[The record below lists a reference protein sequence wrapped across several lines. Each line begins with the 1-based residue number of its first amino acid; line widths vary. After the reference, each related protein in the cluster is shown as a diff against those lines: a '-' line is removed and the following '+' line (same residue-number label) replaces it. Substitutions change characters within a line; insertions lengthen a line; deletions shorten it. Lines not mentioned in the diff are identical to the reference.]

1 MFRKAKRLAGIILLG
16 LGMFSTCLPMLSV
29 HAQEPTPEHDTN
41 RIEEVPKKEQE
52 LNTEDYLKKYMDKTK
67 LNPNDE
73 MRTVSILKVTSTL
86 YDPAYLQGEQTLENL
101 WRPGESKNNARALV
115 GQFLAIAPIYTT
127 RESKYGVAK
136 VNLMEEEGKEVV
148 QYEAGK
154 ATTEGIVYDDMIYDS
169 KTGLVYIPKEY
180 IAIGEPSDLGIQLL
194 YSMPN
199 PQDNLTTDVNV
210 SLNTK
215 SVDLSVPEEGKIVA
229 DITDDTTKIQL
240 AQTAKDKGEI
250 RKKTIN
256 KVTIDGVEYD
266 KDSDKWDYSS
276 KTGTLTIKDQPTAIK
291 KVDIDMENNVVKD
304 ITSLFTFEKENV
316 NASDNNWNDFSIN
329 NMAFTFN
336 KKPWEG
342 MYFEL
347 QGEDWTDL
355 SERYPA
361 ADTGNMND
369 WFVGHIYN
377 SGQGGGE
384 RLTYGI
390 VQYTQAAQVIGNI
403 KDPNS
408 WGYANVPGYSG
419 GHTSQYTV
427 SAKMYHQKSTSA
439 ENGNNVVPPREL
451 NLILFCSHLSVP
463 GHGGL
468 ISTTGMRY
476 KAVLKC
482 RILKVEGEYAW
493 VSLCST
499 TMGSAGAG
507 DQAGAG
513 LFKLR
518 WKVPYEE
525 PQYDSMTDKATAS
538 IAINSLT
545 NSDPKVSK
553 VDKNTGKSIA
563 GTKFDVMVQ
572 NYNGNANWQKYATVT
587 TDANGYAS
595 MPTITLSR
603 DTEEVTGTWIT
614 NADKVDPDRIN
625 MTTSEA
631 DCRKWVN
638 EQLAKKKAELE
649 TKLRQEA
656 KNIKVKLVESS
667 PAGGYKIESGQNTQ
681 ATGAGVT
688 TITNTPI
695 AKELSRTA
703 KKVLEKEIVWD
714 YAKEDIK
721 TKDKLSDGL
730 FDIYVS
736 NMGPNF
742 NENNPE
748 AGKDTYTLVASNVK
762 AVDGAIKGRVKIQSN
777 EKTFTSDIV
786 KYIDVAW
793 DSLRPEDKQALK
805 TASRSEAE
813 GIQKA
818 QAQADQRANEAQT
831 KFLQATHN
839 VKIVEK
845 QSPEG
850 YFIKAHEGFTINAD
864 GTGQMITANGKGVIY
879 NSGTT
884 VHVAKVGMD
893 KEVVNGAKLTLLRAK
908 DNFVYDTWV
917 SDGTPHLV
925 ENLAPKTEYI
935 IREVEFPEDYVKTK
949 KNETRF
955 TTDAKG
961 TPVQLEIVNTKV
973 TFSKVDATGEEVEG
987 AHIVVKDESGKTV
1000 DEWVSTK
1007 EVHKIRNLE
1016 EGKTYTL
1023 TETVQPGGLN
1033 LANTITFTATDKDQH
1048 LTMVDT
1054 ISRAVKVDAD
1064 GGYVAGALMQV
1075 LDKDGNVLD
1084 EWTTREQL
1092 VDMAS
1097 KALTQAGA
1105 KYNKDRTVKVVNITD
1120 SKYKAGEK
1128 VVEVIFT
1135 NGDAEYF
1142 ETDAEGKETA
1152 HRVRGLNTRNTY
1164 ILHEEMAPAGLGKA
1178 SDVEFQPDPE
1188 KDVEVRMLD
1197 TQTTFS
1203 KVDAGGEEIEGAKIQ
1218 VIDEDGNVVDE
1229 WVSGKEPHIVQNL
1242 EVGKKYRFH
1251 EEVAPGGY
1259 VYAHDIEFTV
1269 NPVDNQHYTM
1279 IDVIHG
1285 VRKVDEHG
1293 NTVKGAKLQ
1302 LVDVKTGK
1310 VVEEWVSGQ
1319 NLIELTEEQQAKM
1332 DAGEEVTITNEN
1344 GTYTITPIN
1353 AEESTEPD
1361 TPEEAEPSEQSE
1373 DQGSSFIDTVTDL
1386 VTGNETKEERVFTL
1400 KKVDPDGNYSYY
1412 EIDRDGNETVHRIS
1426 NAMATTDYKVV
1437 EVETPA
1443 TYVKSEDVPLTPD
1456 AEKDGETQVVDKQI
1470 KFSKL
1475 DVTGDEVEGA
1485 KIEVIDENGKVVDEW
1500 ISEKEVHYIENL
1512 EVGKKYTIKE
1522 TITPGGYVQAS
1533 AIDFEVTPEGIDA
1546 HYKMVDAIHRIIK
1559 IDPDKKPV
1567 KNARLAVYTKD
1578 GKKLDEWT
1586 TGQHIRDIKK
1596 EDIEKANQG
1605 KRVALESAYVQYTDE
1620 QLEGM
1625 FEDLDKAIEKTLP
1638 SEPEAT
1644 PVAEGTDTTP
1654 TEDVTEAT
1662 PSEEDVFTAE
1672 DYINKAFEYMNLTA
1686 EELEAHRN
1694 AIVEM
1699 FATLTAENV
1708 EEVRTKVHEYAQ
1720 TVQTEVNKKLKD
1732 EAKDLSGVY
1741 LEKNE
1746 HSSGG
1751 YTLIVIAKNGTMKY
1765 IDIDEFGDEANHRV
1779 SGIVAGNT
1787 YVLKELQAPFGYI
1800 NAPAME
1806 FVADGYTDLKLTM
1819 IDQFVVERDT
1829 DVIPINPLMIGLG
1842 IAGVLLIS
1850 GAVIVVL
1857 KKRKLA

>member
-250 RKKTIN
+250 RKNTIE

-276 KTGTLTIKDQPTAIK
+276 KTGTLTIKDRPTAIK

-304 ITSLFTFEKENV
+304 VTSLFTFEKENV

-329 NMAFTFN
+329 NMAFTFD
-336 KKPWEG
+336 KKPWVG

-347 QGEDWTDL
+347 QGEDWSDKTP
-355 SERYPA
+355 RHPA
-361 ADTGNMND
+361 AETGNMSD
-369 WFVGHIYN
+369 WFVGHIYD
-377 SGQGGGE
+377 SGQQGDE
-384 RLTYGI
+384 RLAYGI
-390 VQYTQAAQVIGNI
+390 IEYTQANKVIGNI
-403 KDPNS
+403 KDPNA
-408 WGYANVPGYSG
+408 WGYANVPGWSG
-419 GHTSQYTV
+419 GHLTQYTV
-427 SAKMYHQKSTSA
+427 SAKMYHQQSTGA
-439 ENGNNVVPPREL
+439 DDGNNVVPPREL

-463 GHGGL
+463 GHGDL
-468 ISTTGMRY
+468 ISATGMRY

-493 VSLCST
+493 MSLCAT
-499 TMGSAGAG
+499 KMGDGAK

-525 PQYDSMTDKATAS
+525 PQYDRMTDKATAS

-603 DTEEVTGTWIT
+603 DTEAVTGTWIT

-631 DCRKWVN
+631 DCRNWVN

-695 AKELSRTA
+695 AKELRRTA

-793 DSLRPEDKQALK
+793 DSLRPEDKRALK

-818 QAQADQRANEAQT
+818 QAQANQRANEAQT

-850 YFIKAHEGFTINAD
+850 YFIKAHKGFTINAD

-1033 LANTITFTATDKDQH
+1033 LANTITFTATNEDQH

-1054 ISRAVKVDAD
+1054 ISRAVKVGAD
-1064 GGYVAGALMQV
+1064 GSYVAGALMQV

-1092 VDMAS
+1092 IDMGS

-1105 KYNKDRTVKVVNITD
+1105 KYNNGRTVKVVNVTN
-1120 SKYKAGEK
+1120 SKYKEGEN

-1142 ETDAEGKETA
+1142 ETDASGKETA
-1152 HRVRGLNTRNTY
+1152 HRVRGLDTRNTY
-1164 ILHEEMAPAGLGKA
+1164 TLHEEMAPAGFGRA
-1178 SDVEFQPDPE
+1178 EDVTFTPDPA
-1188 KDVEVRMLD
+1188 KDVEARMVD
-1197 TQTTFS
+1197 TVTTFS

-1229 WVSGKEPHIVQNL
+1229 WVSTKEPHVVQNL
-1242 EVGKKYRFH
+1242 EQGKKYWFH

-1259 VYAHDIEFTV
+1259 VYAHDIEFTL
-1269 NPVDNQHYTM
+1269 NPVENQHYTM
-1279 IDVIHG
+1279 IDVVHG

-1293 NTVKGAKLQ
+1293 KLVKGAKLQ
-1302 LVDVKTGK
+1302 LVDIETGK
-1310 VVEEWVSGQ
+1310 VVDEWVSGQ

-1332 DAGEEVTITNEN
+1332 DAGEEVTITNDT
-1344 GTYTITPIN
+1344 GTYTITPIT
-1353 AEESTEPD
+1353 EETATTEPVEQ
-1361 TPEEAEPSEQSE
+1361 TEQAETE
-1373 DQGSSFIDTVTDL
+1373 DKSLLESVTDL
-1386 VTGNETKEERVFTL
+1386 ITGNEEEKVFTM
-1400 KKVDPDGNYSYY
+1400 KKVDPEGNYSYY
-1412 EIDRDGNETVHRIS
+1412 EIDRDGNETVHRVS

-1443 TYVKSEDVPLTPD
+1443 TYVKSQDVPLTPD
-1456 AEKDGETQVVDKQI
+1456 AEKDAVTDVIDKQI
-1470 KFSKL
+1470 RFSKL

-1485 KIEVIDENGKVVDEW
+1485 KIEVIDEKGKVVDEW
-1500 ISEKEVHYIENL
+1500 ISTKEVHYIENL
-1512 EVGKKYTIKE
+1512 EMGHKYTLKE

-1533 AIDFEVTPEGIDA
+1533 AIDFEVTPDGIDA
-1546 HYKMVDAIHRIIK
+1546 HYKMVDTIHRIIK
-1559 IDPDKKPV
+1559 IDPKKKTV
-1567 KNARLAVYTKD
+1567 KNAKLAVYTKD
-1578 GKKLDEWT
+1578 GKKIDEWT
-1586 TGQHIRDIKK
+1586 TGQHIRDLDKA
-1596 EDIEKANQG
+1596 DVEKASRG
-1605 KRVALESAYVQYTDE
+1605 ERVVLESAYTQYTSE

-1625 FEDLDKAIEKTLP
+1625 YADLDKAIEKTLP
-1638 SEPEAT
+1638 EPSQEEGTTPAEPEAGK
-1644 PVAEGTDTTP
+1644 EGFTP
-1654 TEDVTEAT
+1654 TESEAG
-1662 PSEEDVFTAE
+1662 EEVFTAD
-1672 DYINKAFEYMNLTA
+1672 DYINKAFEYMAVTA
-1686 EELEAHRN
+1686 EELESHKQA
-1694 AIVEM
+1694 VTEM
-1699 FATLTAENV
+1699 LATLTEENV
-1708 EEVRTKVHEYAQ
+1708 EDVRTKVHEYAK
-1720 TVQTEVNKKLKD
+1720 TVQEDMNKKLRA
-1732 EAKDLSGVY
+1732 EAEDLSGVY

-1751 YTLIVIAKNGTMKY
+1751 YTLIEIAKNGTMKY

-1779 SGIVAGNT
+1779 SGIVAGET

-1819 IDQFVVERDT
+1819 IDQFVLERKT
-1829 DVIPINPLMIGLG
+1829 DVIPVNPLMVAGV
-1842 IAGVLLIS
+1842 AGVLLLAG
-1850 GAVIVVL
+1850 GAIILVR
-1857 KKRKLA
+1857 KKRLA

>member
-1 MFRKAKRLAGIILLG
+1 MVVTGSAGALATMDVKAVEEKIL
-16 LGMFSTCLPMLSV
+16 SEDAV
-29 HAQEPTPEHDTN
+29 VEPT
-41 RIEEVPKKEQE
+41 KEQFTTTDE
-52 LNTEDYLKKYMDKTK
+52 YMQTNANTKYVS
-67 LNPNDE
+67 NPQN
-73 MRTVSILKVTSTL
+73 MKQI
-86 YDPAYLQGEQTLENL
+86 N
-101 WRPGESKNNARALV
+101 
-115 GQFLAIAPIYTT
+115 FLD
-127 RESKYGVAK
+127 VAHT
-136 VNLMEEEGKEVV
+136 MF
-148 QYEAGK
+148 EAGK
-154 ATTEGIVYDDMIYDS
+154 LEDETLYGMWQTEKGFEAWCGQYDETAMVYTDSPDAEYYAVYAGTMADDTKRVVEYQVGTNDYSGITWDDTIYDKDTGIVYIPRAHFYD
-169 KTGLVYIPKEY
+169 
-180 IAIGEPSDLGIQLL
+180 
-194 YSMPN
+194 
-199 PQDNLTTDVNV
+199 
-210 SLNTK
+210 
-215 SVDLSVPEEGKIVA
+215 EEGKIILNGVRVQLLYKVA
-229 DITDDTTKIQL
+229 NPYEATTKTNVVIHTEGVDGDVATKGEVETDIYAVSTKIRLAEDEKALDSIKDHTIDKVVVNSVEMLENDYYYHKDTGILEIQKPASTVTDVEVYL
-240 AQTAKDKGEI
+240 KNSVKKDIVAMFTPAKENKLVAQAWVDKYPYPGLHTYESAWTNIPLRFNKRPWSGVTFKLDSTNNYFNVTYLPQNWGAFPNIYQGDIDGSMANILNKNVGWPIDPDQAYNINDSMFRGADVPAQTKTSYADEVTVNI
-250 RKKTIN
+250 RASARFHLYCSHMEVN
-256 KVTIDGVEYD
+256 GNLD
-266 KDSDKWDYSS
+266 W
-276 KTGTLTIKDQPTAIK
+276 TGRDAPTAGVGSFGAGVTRDTLGCMM
-291 KVDIDMENNVVKD
+291 KVCQVYDDGTMI
-304 ITSLFTFEKENV
+304 IGLV
-316 NASDNNWNDFSIN
+316 NP
-329 NMAFTFN
+329 T
-336 KKPWEG
+336 
-342 MYFEL
+342 
-347 QGEDWTDL
+347 QC
-355 SERYPA
+355 
-361 ADTGNMND
+361 
-369 WFVGHIYN
+369 
-377 SGQGGGE
+377 
-384 RLTYGI
+384 
-390 VQYTQAAQVIGNI
+390 TQAGV
-403 KDPNS
+403 
-408 WGYANVPGYSG
+408 
-419 GHTSQYTV
+419 
-427 SAKMYHQKSTSA
+427 
-439 ENGNNVVPPREL
+439 
-451 NLILFCSHLSVP
+451 
-463 GHGGL
+463 GL
-468 ISTTGMRY
+468 Y
-476 KAVLKC
+476 KV
-482 RILKVEGEYAW
+482 
-493 VSLCST
+493 
-499 TMGSAGAG
+499 
-507 DQAGAG
+507 
-513 LFKLR
+513 R
-518 WKVPYEE
+518 WEVPYEE